1 MWICSQ
7 ISKLRA
13 FLQHSA
19 GLFCKYFWP
28 LSLKGNWVE
37 RALGSGTSRLV
48 THTSTDM
55 ADGEIKNLRPWASC
69 PWWFLMAAESS
80 WGDAEVVQ
88 GEGVSEL
95 RKLVTGIPHL
105 SEAAGKP
112 TLPPPERE
120 IHFPISISLG
130 KIRDISRFV
139 ALKRLLAETL
149 NLSRGRY
156 YFYLSKALCCE
167 NILEPLLRRHA
178 ETPDS
183 WRITFQ

>member
-1 MWICSQ
+1 
-7 ISKLRA
+7 
-13 FLQHSA
+13 
-19 GLFCKYFWP
+19 
-28 LSLKGNWVE
+28 
-37 RALGSGTSRLV
+37 
-48 THTSTDM
+48 
-55 ADGEIKNLRPWASC
+55 
-69 PWWFLMAAESS
+69 MAAESS

-183 WRITFQ
+183 